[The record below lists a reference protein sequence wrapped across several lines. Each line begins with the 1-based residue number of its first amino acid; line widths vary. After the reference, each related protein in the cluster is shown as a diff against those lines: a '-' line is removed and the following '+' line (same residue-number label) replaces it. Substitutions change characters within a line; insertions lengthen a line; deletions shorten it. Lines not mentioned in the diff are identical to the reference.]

1 MAKKA
6 LIPSNKEI
14 PQSLN
19 SLKGGTVS
27 TLPALLRLQ
36 LIKEHL
42 QPLTLRLGQNLER
55 EKRNVTGRQGSA
67 LPGG

>member
-6 LIPSNKEI
+6 LIPSNQEI

-42 QPLTLRLGQNLER
+42 QPLTLRFGQNLQR
-55 EKRNVTGRQGSA
+55 KQRNVTGRQGSA
-67 LPGG
+67 LSGG